1 MDTVTE
7 TRKREQNVMQ
17 RFLCATL
24 ELSPEDL
31 RKLYQRYKN
40 KELEYL
46 IAYDMGCGNTSAAIV
61 SLRNIFSPRII
72 EWERR
77 AGAWVYPYP
86 SVKTIIG
93 RDALGYLVGEDATA
107 FTGSVENFKTVP
119 DDESLQEQVRIGKK
133 SQGTQSLQEI
143 WTAYFKITF
152 DKCLEWVK
160 ARPQYGGTNVTRD
173 NTIFVV
179 AHPAGI
185 EWCQEL
191 LNYRKLIMD
200 ATGLP
205 GEQVITFSEAKASM
219 MYARQKQDRTGH
231 LILRGNQET
240 LVIDLGA
247 STIDVLYVD
256 ADGTL
261 QREFSLPLAGR
272 NIDELLGHAVLEK
285 YYEKELASCRV
296 DKIPDEA
303 FFTRH
308 KQELDGI
315 SYSMFKFD
323 MRACK
328 EGLCS
333 SPEAAQN
340 IFSGD
345 IVSQDLLDLLKMRP
359 FCVKCQDMNF
369 VTFMGGKNNAF
380 SATWEQTLT
389 RLVEY
394 VAKGMSDDCQI
405 VVTGGTANL
414 LGVEDCVRTGA
425 AAAGVTNP
433 KLVILNKPADY
444 EYTVPFGSAE
454 YMMRVL
460 RNLERLEVFPY
471 ELEKKLRE
479 WICNAFTESVAPL
492 IVADAMSKMNS
503 IIATW
508 KTADTGNTVQN
519 LLNQIAG
526 ITYTENQM
534 ATLMKKGMDVMSN
547 HPTVAGSPW
556 TTLICHEVEKMC
568 IGLLTQIAPTKE
580 FDSHIDFSKLSFDFK
595 AGTIK
600 YSVQQSLQKIDWLA
614 AQNFWGRWWNGVND
628 PLSEWQRNH
637 IAGHWAPENTDA
649 IKRNIK
655 SDLLAQVEKQY
666 DDTAGFGIPEMV
678 MDALSKELSLALFQQ
693 DDKKGA
699 N

>member
-46 IAYDMGCGNTSAAIV
+46 IAYDMGCGNTSAAII
-61 SLRNIFSPRII
+61 SLRNKFATRII
-72 EWERR
+72 DWERR
-77 AGAWVYPYP
+77 AGAWTIPYP
-86 SVKTIIG
+86 SIKTIIG
-93 RDALGYLVGEDATA
+93 MDALGYLVGEDATT
-107 FTGSVENFKTVP
+107 FTGSVENFKTIP
-119 DDESLQEQVRIGKK
+119 DDENLQEQFVVGKK
-133 SQGTQSLQEI
+133 SQGAKSLQEI

-152 DKCLEWVK
+152 NKCLKWVN
-160 ARPQYGGTNVTRD
+160 AHPQCGGTDVTRD

-179 AHPAGI
+179 AHPAGK

-219 MYARQKQDRTGH
+219 MYARQKRDRTGR
-231 LILRGNQET
+231 LILHGNQET

-247 STIDVLYVD
+247 STIDVLHID

-285 YYEKELASCRV
+285 RYEEELANYRV
-296 DKIPDEA
+296 DKIPDKT

-308 KQELDGI
+308 KAELHID
-315 SYSMFKFD
+315 YSLYKYN
-323 MRACK
+323 MRSCK
-328 EGLCS
+328 EDLCNY
-333 SPEAAQN
+333 PKIAQS
-340 IFSGD
+340 IFEKND
-345 IVSQDLLDLLKMRP
+345 TVSQDLLDLLKTRP
-359 FCVKCQDMNF
+359 FCVKCQDMDF

-389 RLVEY
+389 KLVEY
-394 VAKGMSDDCQI
+394 VAKGMNDDCQI
-405 VVTGGTANL
+405 VLTGGTANL

-425 AAAGVTNP
+425 AAAGITHP
-433 KLVILNKPADY
+433 KLVVLNEPTDY

-460 RNLERLEVFPY
+460 GNLENLENFPDK
-471 ELEKKLRE
+471 LEKNLRE
-479 WICNAFTESVAPL
+479 WICSGFTESVAPL

-503 IIATW
+503 IVATW
-508 KTADTGNTVQN
+508 KTADKGNTVQG

-526 ITYTENQM
+526 ITYTESQM

-547 HPTVAGSPW
+547 HPTVAGFPW

-614 AQNFWGRWWNGVND
+614 AQNFWGRWLHGVND

-637 IAGHWAPENTDA
+637 IAGHWAPKNADA

-693 DDKKGA
+693 DDTERS
-699 N
+699 

>member
-61 SLRNIFSPRII
+61 SLRNIFIPRII

-77 AGAWVYPYP
+77 TEDCMRPYP
-86 SVKTIIG
+86 SIKTIIG
-93 RDALGYLVGEDATA
+93 RDAFGYLVGEDAMA
-107 FTGSVENFKTVP
+107 FAGSVENFKTVP
-119 DDESLQEQVRIGKK
+119 DDENLQEQFVIGRK
-133 SQGTQSLQEI
+133 SQGKKSLQEI
-143 WTAYFKITF
+143 WTTYFRITF
-152 DKCLEWVK
+152 DRCLKWVN

-179 AHPAGI
+179 AHPAGL

-219 MYARQKQDRTGH
+219 MYARQKRDRTGR
-231 LILRGNQET
+231 LILQENQET

-272 NIDELLGHAVLEK
+272 NIDELLGHALLEK
-285 YYEKELASCRV
+285 RYEEELANYRV

-308 KQELDGI
+308 KAELNID
-315 SYSMFKFD
+315 YSLYKYN
-323 MRACK
+323 MRSCK
-328 EGLCS
+328 EDLCS
-333 SPEAAQN
+333 SPEDAQS
-340 IFSGD
+340 IFKKD
-345 IVSQDLLDLLKMRP
+345 DTVSQDLLDLLKTRP
-359 FCVKCQDMNF
+359 FCVKCQDMDF

-405 VVTGGTANL
+405 VITGGTANL
-414 LGVEDCVRTGA
+414 LGVEDCVRIGA

-444 EYTVPFGSAE
+444 EYTVPFGSAD

-460 RNLERLEVFPY
+460 GNLESLENFPDK
-471 ELEKKLRE
+471 LEKKLRE
-479 WICNAFTESVAPL
+479 WICSGFTESVAPL
-492 IVADAMSKMNS
+492 IVADAISKMNS
-503 IIATW
+503 IVATW
-508 KTADTGNTVQN
+508 KIADTGNTVQD

-547 HPTVAGSPW
+547 HPTVDGSPW

-568 IGLLTQIAPTKE
+568 IGLLTQIAPTKG

-600 YSVQQSLQKIDWLA
+600 YSVQQSLQKINWLA
-614 AQNFWGRWWNGVND
+614 AQNFWGRWWNGVNA
-628 PLSEWQRNH
+628 PLSLWQRNH
-637 IAGHWAPENTDA
+637 IAGHWAPENADA

-678 MDALSKELSLALFQQ
+678 MDVLSKELSLALFQQ
-693 DDKKGA
+693 DDTERS
-699 N
+699 